1 MLANDIASLMSMI
14 PNEDM
19 QARQEGTDHLAGGV
33 FKDIMD
39 KSTPFMFKGGEG
51 VNAGRDDT
59 EWVVNKDKQKYSGAY
74 LYIFNIQYFRK

>member
-1 MLANDIASLMSMI
+1 MLANDIAKFMSMI
-14 PNEDM
+14 PNEDV

-39 KSTPFMFKGGEG
+39 KNTPFMFKGGEG

-59 EWVVNKDKQKYSGAY
+59 EWVVNKDKQK
-74 LYIFNIQYFRK
+74 